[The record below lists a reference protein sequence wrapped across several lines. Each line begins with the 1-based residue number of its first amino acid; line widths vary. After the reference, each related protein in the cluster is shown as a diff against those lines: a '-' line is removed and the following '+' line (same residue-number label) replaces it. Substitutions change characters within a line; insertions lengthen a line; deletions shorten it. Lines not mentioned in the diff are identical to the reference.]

1 VAATNAVGTGAASA
15 SVAVTPSFDS
25 YTAPS
30 ATGSGI
36 ITAAFTGGG
45 PTCAYA
51 TAQFI
56 AAPPGTGRVPSVAPP
71 NVVFPDGLFD
81 FSTTGCTAGATLQF
95 TITYPA
101 PLPPGTQYWKYGPT
115 AADPA
120 PHWYVLPAIVT
131 GNVAKFSIAD
141 GGLGDDD
148 LTVNGVVVDQ
158 GGPGAPGAPVL
169 PRDIP
174 TLGEWAMALL
184 GLLLASIGVA
194 RSRTR

>member
-1 VAATNAVGTGAASA
+1 V
-15 SVAVTPSFDS
+15 
-25 YTAPS
+25 
-30 ATGSGI
+30 
-36 ITAAFTGGG
+36 
-45 PTCAYA
+45 
-51 TAQFI
+51 
-56 AAPPGTGRVPSVAPP
+56 PPVAPP